1 MLKVNF
7 EIKGLK
13 ELDKKIEYIKKLSQ
27 MKNDKDFQK
36 FIQDK
41 SMEALEFVMNE
52 RLGTW
57 MTTNDDSIELYRS
70 SNHLREMEDG
80 FVIYN
85 DAKIPANVK
94 GVQNDLSNYKDGE
107 FSIAMAFEYG
117 VGIIG
122 MSTDSPNSW
131 EYNVNNYNFGWVLP
145 GEIANMYGIPKGS
158 EFAGYQGFEIYRYT
172 TERIKRYLPRWVE
185 EYFRKEV

>member
-1 MLKVNF
+1 
-7 EIKGLK
+7 
-13 ELDKKIEYIKKLSQ
+13 
-27 MKNDKDFQK
+27 
-36 FIQDK
+36 
-41 SMEALEFVMNE
+41 
-52 RLGTW
+52 
-57 MTTNDDSIELYRS
+57 
-70 SNHLREMEDG
+70 MEDG

-145 GEIANMYGIPKGS
+145 SEIANMYGIPKGN